1 MYLFHSFCRIQGVS
15 ETKALISKYEST
27 APEIIFE
34 WNDSK
39 TTARGWVVI
48 NSLRGGA
55 SGGGTRMRK
64 GLTLHEVTSLAKTM
78 EVKFTVSGPQIGG
91 AKSGIDFDP
100 KDERKEAVLKRWFKA
115 VSPLLKSYYGTGGD
129 MNISESK
136 DVVPI
141 TESFGL
147 WHPQEGIVEGHFS
160 PNQSQKISKIGQ
172 LRLGVP
178 MIIANKDFTP
188 DIARKYSVS
197 DMITGYGVAQSVIH
211 YYTIWKKMIS
221 NKKSVLIQGWGNVG
235 ASAGFFLSKAGFS
248 IRGIMDKE
256 GYVLSDDGFSID
268 EVKSLFLNK
277 KRNVFSSKNK
287 VFEDDTNF
295 WKHGAD
301 VFLPCAGSRLVT
313 RTNLD
318 ELISNGCEL
327 IASGA
332 NVPFDNEE
340 ILYGEV
346 MEYADT
352 TISVIP
358 DFIANCGMARTF
370 GYCMQKNQEITSKAI
385 FEDVSQT
392 IFSTLKSIFMKNN
405 EKTRIS
411 EKAIGLAIKKI
422 L

>member
-1 MYLFHSFCRIQGVS
+1 MS
-15 ETKALISKYEST
+15 EIKELITQYEST
-27 APEIIFE
+27 SPEIIFE

-39 TTARGWVVI
+39 TNARGWIVI

-100 KDERKEAVLKRWFKA
+100 KDERKSGVLKRWFKA

-129 MNISESK
+129 MNVNEAK

-141 TESFGL
+141 TESFGI
-147 WHPQEGIVEGHFS
+147 WHPQEGIVEGHFNPKKS
-160 PNQSQKISKIGQ
+160 EKISKIGQ

-178 MIIANKDFTP
+178 MVIANPEFSP
-188 DIARKYSVS
+188 DIKKKYSVS

-211 YYTIWKKMIS
+211 YYNIWKNGVRK
-221 NKKSVLIQGWGNVG
+221 NKSVLIQGWGNVG
-235 ASAGFFLSKAGFS
+235 ASAGFFLSKAGFR
-248 IRGIMDKE
+248 IKGIMDKE
-256 GYVLSDDGFSID
+256 GFVLSNEGFTHEEI
-268 EVKSLFLNK
+268 VRLFLSKEN
-277 KRNVFSSKNK
+277 NTLSSKEK
-287 VFEDDTNF
+287 LFDDFSVFWN
-295 WKHGAD
+295 HGSD
-301 VFLPCAGSRLVT
+301 IFLPCAGSRLVSKS
-313 RTNLD
+313 NLD
-318 ELISNGCEL
+318 NLMKNGCEL

-340 ILYGEV
+340 ILYGKV
-346 MEYADT
+346 MEYADNS
-352 TISVIP
+352 ISVIP

-370 GYCMQKNQEITSKAI
+370 GYCMQKENEISSKAI
-385 FEDVSQT
+385 FEDVSKT
-392 IFSTLKSIFMKNN
+392 IYTSLKKIFKMNSDV
-405 EKTRIS
+405 TQIS
-411 EKAIGLAIKKI
+411 QKAIAIAIKKI

>member
-1 MYLFHSFCRIQGVS
+1 MK
-15 ETKALISKYEST
+15 ELITQYEST
-27 APEIIFE
+27 SPEIIFE

-39 TTARGWVVI
+39 TNARGWIVI

-100 KDERKEAVLKRWFKA
+100 KDERKEEVLKRWFKA

-129 MNISESK
+129 MNINEAR

-141 TESFGL
+141 TESYGL
-147 WHPQEGIVEGHFS
+147 WHPQEGIVEGHFN
-160 PNQSQKISKIGQ
+160 PNKSQKISKIGQ

-178 MIIANKDFTP
+178 MIIANPDFSP
-188 DIARKYSVS
+188 DINKKYSVS

-211 YYTIWKKMIS
+211 YYSIWKNGFGS
-221 NKKSVLIQGWGNVG
+221 DKSVLIQGWGNVG
-235 ASAGFFLSKAGFS
+235 ASAGFFLSKAGFK
-248 IRGIMDKE
+248 IKGIMDKE
-256 GYVLSDDGFSID
+256 GYVLSKEGFTK
-268 EVKSLFLNK
+268 EAVKGFFLNK
-277 KRNVFSSKNK
+277 ENNILNSKEK
-287 VFEDDTNF
+287 VFDDKTNF
-295 WKHGAD
+295 WNHKSD
-301 VFLPCAGSRLVT
+301 VFLPCAGSRLVS
-313 RTNLD
+313 RSNLD
-318 ELISNGCEL
+318 NLIKNGCEL

-340 ILYGEV
+340 ILYGKV
-346 MEYADT
+346 MEYADN

-370 GYCMQKNQEITSKAI
+370 GYCMQKENEISSKAI
-385 FEDVSQT
+385 FKDVSDTIYRSLKT
-392 IFSTLKSIFMKNN
+392 IFSMNSKATQ
-405 EKTRIS
+405 IS
-411 EKAIGLAIKKI
+411 QKAIAIAIKKI

>member
-1 MYLFHSFCRIQGVS
+1 MS
-15 ETKALISKYEST
+15 EIKELITQYEST
-27 APEIIFE
+27 SPEIIFE

-39 TTARGWVVI
+39 TNARGWIVI

-100 KDERKEAVLKRWFKA
+100 KDERKSGVLKRWFKA

-129 MNISESK
+129 MNVNEAQ

-141 TESFGL
+141 TESYGI
-147 WHPQEGIVEGHFS
+147 WHPQEGIVEGHFN
-160 PNQSQKISKIGQ
+160 PDKSQKISKIGQ

-178 MIIANKDFTP
+178 MVIANPEFSP
-188 DIARKYSVS
+188 DINKKYSVS

-211 YYTIWKKMIS
+211 YYAIWKNGVCK
-221 NKKSVLIQGWGNVG
+221 NKSVLIQGWGNVG
-235 ASAGFFLSKAGFS
+235 ASAGFFLSKAGFK
-248 IRGIMDKE
+248 IKGIMDKE
-256 GYVLSDDGFSID
+256 GFVLSNGGFSEE
-268 EVKSLFLNK
+268 EVVKFFLTKENNTIKSKEKFYND
-277 KRNVFSSKNK
+277 FH
-287 VFEDDTNF
+287 TF
-295 WKHGAD
+295 WNHGSD
-301 VFLPCAGSRLVT
+301 IFLPCAGSRLVSES
-313 RTNLD
+313 NLNT
-318 ELISNGCEL
+318 LIKNGCQL

-340 ILYGEV
+340 ILYGKV
-346 MEYADT
+346 MEHADN

-370 GYCMQKNQEITSKAI
+370 GYCMQKENEISSKAI
-385 FEDVSQT
+385 FEDVSKT
-392 IFSTLKSIFMKNN
+392 ICTSLKNIYK
-405 EKTRIS
+405 IS
-411 EKAIGLAIKKI
+411 SDTTKISQKAISIAIKKI

>member
-1 MYLFHSFCRIQGVS
+1 MS
-15 ETKALISKYEST
+15 EIKELITQYEST
-27 APEIIFE
+27 SPEIIFE

-39 TTARGWVVI
+39 TNARGWIVI

-100 KDERKEAVLKRWFKA
+100 KDERKEEVLKRWFKA

-129 MNISESK
+129 MNINEAR

-141 TESFGL
+141 TESYGL
-147 WHPQEGIVEGHFS
+147 WHPQEGIVEGHFN
-160 PNQSQKISKIGQ
+160 PNKSQKISKIGQ

-178 MIIANKDFTP
+178 MIIANPDFSP
-188 DIARKYSVS
+188 DINKKYSVS

-211 YYTIWKKMIS
+211 YYSIWKNGFGS
-221 NKKSVLIQGWGNVG
+221 DKSVLIQGWGNVG
-235 ASAGFFLSKAGFS
+235 ASVGFFLSKAGFK
-248 IRGIMDKE
+248 IKGIMDKE
-256 GYVLSDDGFSID
+256 GYVLSNEGFTK
-268 EVKSLFLNK
+268 EAVKDFFLDKEN
-277 KRNVFSSKNK
+277 NILNSKEK
-287 VFEDDTNF
+287 VFDDKTNF
-295 WKHGAD
+295 WNHKSD
-301 VFLPCAGSRLVT
+301 VFLPCAGSRLVS
-313 RTNLD
+313 RSNLD
-318 ELISNGCEL
+318 NLIKNGCEL

-340 ILYGEV
+340 ILYGKV
-346 MEYADT
+346 MEYADN

-370 GYCMQKNQEITSKAI
+370 GYCMQKENEISSKAI
-385 FEDVSQT
+385 FKDVSDTIYRSLKT
-392 IFSTLKSIFMKNN
+392 IFSMNSKATQ
-405 EKTRIS
+405 IS
-411 EKAIGLAIKKI
+411 QKAIAIAIKKI

>member
-1 MYLFHSFCRIQGVS
+1 MS
-15 ETKALISKYEST
+15 EIKELITQYEST
-27 APEIIFE
+27 SPEIIFE

-39 TTARGWVVI
+39 TNARGWVVI

-100 KDERKEAVLKRWFKA
+100 KDERKEEVLKRWFKA

-129 MNISESK
+129 MNINEAR

-141 TESFGL
+141 TESYGL
-147 WHPQEGIVEGHFS
+147 WHPQEGIVEGHFN
-160 PNQSQKISKIGQ
+160 PNKSQKISKIGQ

-178 MIIANKDFTP
+178 MIIANPDFSP
-188 DIARKYSVS
+188 DINKKYSIS

-211 YYTIWKKMIS
+211 YYSIWKNGFGS
-221 NKKSVLIQGWGNVG
+221 DKSVLIQGWGNVG
-235 ASAGFFLSKAGFS
+235 ASAGFFLSKAGFK
-248 IRGIMDKE
+248 IKGIMDKE
-256 GYVLSDDGFSID
+256 GYVLSNEGLTK
-268 EVKSLFLNK
+268 EAVKDLFLNK
-277 KRNVFSSKNK
+277 ENNILNSKEK
-287 VFEDDTNF
+287 VFDDKINF
-295 WKHGAD
+295 WNHKSD
-301 VFLPCAGSRLVT
+301 VFLPCAGSRLVS
-313 RTNLD
+313 RSNLD
-318 ELISNGCEL
+318 NLIKNGCEL

-340 ILYGEV
+340 ILYGKV
-346 MEYADT
+346 MEYADN

-370 GYCMQKNQEITSKAI
+370 GYCMQKENEISSKAI
-385 FEDVSQT
+385 FKDVSDTIYRSLKT
-392 IFSTLKSIFMKNN
+392 IFSMNSKATQ
-405 EKTRIS
+405 IS
-411 EKAIGLAIKKI
+411 QKAIAIAIKKI